1 MTIAQNEG
9 ERGFKGLVGLV
20 SELNLARITQAL
32 ETPSHPQGES
42 IAPSAAPQSNATQRL
57 AASPSRNRDYGRW
70 PQAALIIGGFIV
82 VVVLAVNNNDNKP
95 SGYSPV
101 PNSTNTGLSTAPSR
115 TEHTAS
121 SVEAIPAVGTDRTL
135 TGSELT
141 YCVAQDARI
150 TAVQRQVNHNSDK
163 EIKGINGVIA
173 DFNSRCGSF
182 RYYENEMSQVRA
194 LVEGRRDEIAWQA
207 QMWLANWRK
216 GKRVTTSGLASSSG
230 RPASARYS
238 QSNLED
244 STAETD
250 DSEDADSEDKPK
262 EEDP

>member
-1 MTIAQNEG
+1 MTVAKNEG
-9 ERGFKGLVGLV
+9 DRGFKGLEGLV
-20 SELNLARITQAL
+20 SELNLARITQAF
-32 ETPSHPQGES
+32 ETPSS
-42 IAPSAAPQSNATQRL
+42 IAPGAAPQSNASQRP
-57 AASPSRNRDYGRW
+57 ASSPSRNRDYGRW
-70 PQAALIIGGFIV
+70 PQAALIIGGVIV
-82 VVVLAVNNNDNKP
+82 VAVLAVNSNDNKP
-95 SGYSPV
+95 SGYSAV
-101 PNSTNTGLSTAPSR
+101 PKSTNAVVSTATSR

-121 SVEAIPAVGTDRTL
+121 PLESIPAAGTDRTL

-150 TAVQRQVNHNSDK
+150 TAVQPQVNHNSDK
-163 EIKGINGVIA
+163 EIKGFNGLVA

-194 LVEGRRDEIAWQA
+194 LVEGRRDEIAKQA

-216 GKRVTTSGLASSSG
+216 EKRLTTSGLASSSG
-230 RPASARYS
+230 RPASTRYS

-244 STAETD
+244 LIAKAD

-262 EEDP
+262 EEDL